1 MADSPQPPAS
11 IQRHHQRT
19 LAGLFSHP
27 LHHDL
32 RTSKVE
38 ALLRSLGASVTPLAG
53 RRLRIQMPGGEETWI
68 RTSCGLGR
76 PFLDAD
82 ALMRVRHLLQAAGVG
97 PDHPQAE
104 ARGPRGDQARRLVLY
119 LTHTHTD
126 AFLLEG
132 SSVEHA
138 QLRPHGLWGSGENLS
153 HRHDRDIAGQR
164 APLDH
169 AYLRR
174 LVGAIEQA
182 DAVLLLGHGTGES
195 DMRQLLLNHLES
207 HHRPLLERVVGVVTL
222 DQAHP
227 SEGAVLA
234 LARAHFGNLPE
245 RRQQPGAAPP
255 LSRVQR

>member
-1 MADSPQPPAS
+1 MADSPPPPAA

-19 LAGLFSHP
+19 LAALFAHP
-27 LHHDL
+27 LRRDL

-38 ALLRSLGASVTPLAG
+38 ALLRNLGASVTPLDG

-68 RTSCGLGR
+68 HASCGLGR

-104 ARGPRGDQARRLVLY
+104 ARRPRGDQAIRLVLH

-132 SSVEHA
+132 DGVEHA

-169 AYLRR
+169 AYLRG

-195 DMRQLLLNHLES
+195 DMRQLLLNHLHS
-207 HHRPLLERVVGVVTL
+207 HHRPLLDRIVGVVTL

-227 SEGAVLA
+227 SEGELLA
-234 LARAHFGNLPE
+234 LARDHFGNLPE
-245 RRQQPGAAPP
+245 RRQRPGAAPP
-255 LSRVQR
+255 LSRVQS

>member
-1 MADSPQPPAS
+1 MADSPQPPAG

-19 LAGLFSHP
+19 LAALFAHP
-27 LHHDL
+27 LHRDL

-38 ALLRSLGASVTPLAG
+38 ALLRSLGASVTPLDG

-68 RTSCGLGR
+68 HASCGLGR

-104 ARGPRGDQARRLVLY
+104 ARGARGDQAIRLVLH

-132 SSVEHA
+132 DGVEHA

-153 HRHDRDIAGQR
+153 HRHDRDIAGQK
-164 APLDH
+164 APRDFD
-169 AYLRR
+169 YLNRIQ
-174 LVGAIEQA
+174 LAMEEA

-195 DMRQLLLNHLES
+195 DMRQLLLAHVRR
-207 HHRPLLERVVGVVTL
+207 HRPDLLERVVGVETL
-222 DQAHP
+222 ASADP
-227 SEGAVLA
+227 SEGQLLAV
-234 LARAHFGNLPE
+234 AREHFGNLPH
-245 RRQQPGAAPP
+245 RRPLVIPGQE
-255 LSRVQR
+255 VMEG

>member
-1 MADSPQPPAS
+1 MADNPHPSAG

-19 LAGLFSHP
+19 LEALFAHP

-38 ALLRSLGASVTPLAG
+38 ALLSSLGASVTPLDG

-68 RTSCGLGR
+68 RTSCGVGR

-104 ARGPRGDQARRLVLY
+104 VRGPRGDQALRLVLY

-132 SSVEHA
+132 DSVEHA
-138 QLRPHGLWGSGENLS
+138 LLRPHGLWGSGENLS

-174 LVGAIEQA
+174 IVEAMEQA

-195 DMRQLLLNHLES
+195 DMRQLLLNHLHS
-207 HHRPLLERVVGVVTL
+207 HHRPLLERIVGVVTL
-222 DQAHP
+222 ERAHP
-227 SEGAVLA
+227 SEGELLA
-234 LARAHFGNLPE
+234 LAREHFGNLPE
-245 RRQQPGAAPP
+245 RRQLPGTAPAR
-255 LSRVQR
+255 LR